1 MINRNGVALFRR
13 FFFMRFLYQYTLCLR
28 RMDVQTCAGGGWER
42 DGVTLFVLFLFL
54 IPLNVADIAG
64 F

>member
-1 MINRNGVALFRR
+1 MINKNGVAPFRR
-13 FFFMRFLYQYTLCLR
+13 FFFMRFLYQYALCLR
-28 RMDVQTCAGGGWER
+28 LIDVQTRAGGGWER

-54 IPLNVADIAG
+54 IPLNIADIAG